1 MVNKMVQNL
10 DLYDNSLVLHTWG
23 IEGKIPTEN
32 QSEAAKS
39 ENQAKFP
46 KGWSS
51 NELSYRPHFG
61 VILFAIK
68 N

>member
-1 MVNKMVQNL
+1 MVQNL

-23 IEGKIPTEN
+23 IEGEIPPEN
-32 QSEAAKS
+32 EAEAAKS
-39 ENQAKFP
+39 DNQAKIP

-61 VILFAIK
+61 VILLAIK